1 MKRPLLATAGV
12 LCVAGLALAACGPD
26 GRPPKPSNNHWNDR
40 SMSVKARLDCP
51 AKQGEL
57 TRVSVAEDGKSCV
70 YSAADTEVILKQLA
84 VGDGG
89 AQAALSPIETELR
102 AIVPFEAREPSKNGK
117 HTEIN
122 LPGLHITAH
131 DDSDGD
137 GGTAEVR
144 VAGIHINANENGAEI
159 RAEHFGEKAVRAS
172 LILAAGD
179 DAPEQKVVG
188 YEARGPVKGP
198 LVIAVVKTKD
208 RDYTDNKDKDGVFSS
223 MKKLV
228 RINVDEN

>member
-1 MKRPLLATAGV
+1 MKRSFLATAGV
-12 LCVAGLALAACGPD
+12 LCFAGLALAACGPD
-26 GRPPKPSNNHWNDR
+26 GRPPKPSNNHWNDKA
-40 SMSVKARLDCP
+40 MSVKARLECP
-51 AKQGEL
+51 DQKGEL
-57 TRVSVAEDGKSCV
+57 KRVSVAADGKSCV
-70 YSAADTEVILKQLA
+70 YTASNAEVTLRLLD
-84 VGDGG
+84 VGPGG

-102 AIVPFEAREPSKNGK
+102 AIVPFQAREPSSDGK

-131 DDSDGD
+131 DDANGD

-159 RAEHFGEKAVRAS
+159 RAEHFGENAVRAS

-179 DAPEQKVVG
+179 DAPEQHVVG

-198 LVIAVVKTKD
+198 LVIAVVKAKD
-208 RDYTDNKDKDGVFSS
+208 RDYTDDKDKDGVFSS

-228 RINVDEN
+228 RMNVDEK